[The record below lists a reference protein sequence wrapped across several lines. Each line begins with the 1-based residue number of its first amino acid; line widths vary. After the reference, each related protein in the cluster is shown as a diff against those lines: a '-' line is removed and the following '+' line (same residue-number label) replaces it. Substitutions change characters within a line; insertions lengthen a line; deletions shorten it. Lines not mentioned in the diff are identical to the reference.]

1 MKINKNVKKGIM
13 PYILLAVFALFI
25 LIALDFAG
33 QKVNV
38 LTYDEFE
45 GHLVN
50 NEIEEIEITPR
61 GRAKVYEISGKIEG
75 YDKKES
81 FFVRVPFS
89 EEVMSRILLA
99 RKMLVLNL
107 KLIRILNLVHYC
119 FS

>member
-33 QKVNV
+33 KKVNV

-61 GRAKVYEISGKIEG
+61 DRAKV
-75 YDKKES
+75 
-81 FFVRVPFS
+81 
-89 EEVMSRILLA
+89 
-99 RKMLVLNL
+99 
-107 KLIRILNLVHYC
+107 
-119 FS
+119 